1 MTCHFIFFV
10 SCMHA
15 SYKTSSEMLNAEF
28 IFKRLR
34 NMVDRWE
41 ARLSAMENIQ
51 EKFGRNIWEME
62 EQLAR
67 LTNLFEDMAVHPRGP
82 SSLPH
87 QWVPR
92 PFVQTMSHPSH
103 EARRPNL
110 RQPIPTAPPA
120 FMAISWPA
128 DQPNCS
134 RGEPSRRKIDKDKLR
149 WDPILI
155 TYAELL

>member
-41 ARLSAMENIQ
+41 ARLSAMEDIQ
-51 EKFGRNIWEME
+51 EKFGRNIWEMD

-67 LTNLFEDMAVHPRGP
+67 LTNLFEDMAMHPRGP
-82 SSLPH
+82 SPLPC
-87 QWVPR
+87 QQIPL
-92 PFVQTMSHPSH
+92 PFVQTTTNPPRK
-103 EARRPNL
+103 ARRPNL
-110 RQPIPTAPPA
+110 RQPIPTTLPA
-120 FMAISWPA
+120 FMATSRSV
-128 DQPNCS
+128 DQPSGS
-134 RGEPSRRKIDKDKLR
+134 RGKPSKKKTSKDKIQ
-149 WDPILI
+149 WDPIPLVD
-155 TYAELL
+155 A